1 LKPVAALFK
10 IPHVMR
16 HLLAARLAAG
26 AILMV
31 LTIAGGG
38 DDVRAAPAS
47 RPNVVVIMTDDQ
59 TLESMK
65 VMERTNSLLGTQ
77 GVTFDNSFVSFSL
90 CCPSRSTFL
99 TGQYAHNHGV
109 LGNGPPDGGY
119 YKLDSTNT
127 LAVWLQRAG
136 YATIHLGKYLNRYG
150 TKDPLEIPPGWTEF
164 HATVDPSTYQYY
176 DFTLNDNGELR
187 RFCPVTDKP
196 ECYQTDLY
204 AKMAQE
210 IIRRRA
216 AAPQPFFLWVAFI
229 APHAGGPPDPDDPDW
244 PPTPSPAPRHRNYFG
259 GTELPYAPSFN
270 EADISDKPP
279 AIRSLPRFGQR
290 TFRQLREEYQQ
301 ELESLLAVD
310 EAVQGIVDTLRDT
323 GVLDKTL
330 IVFTSDNGFFH
341 GEHRIM
347 TGKILPYEPSI
358 RVPLIIRG
366 PGVPRGV
373 RRSQLVANI
382 DLAPTILDA
391 TKAVPART
399 MDGHSLFPL
408 MHDAGKE
415 LGRDIV
421 IENGP
426 GAEHF
431 AGLRTRN
438 FLYIEYADGARE
450 LYDLRRDPDQLQ
462 SLHADPAYAGLRA
475 ELARRLALLRDCKG
489 ADCTRPPAG
498 VFTARSPMGSGG
510 CMRGPLSLRVKAAK
524 AVTRA
529 TFTIGGRRVGSRSPL
544 RAVVPLDRLTHGP
557 IRLRA
562 RISTLGDQLVTRD
575 LMVRVC

>member
-1 LKPVAALFK
+1 VTRLSCGTG
-10 IPHVMR
+10 
-16 HLLAARLAAG
+16 LAAG
-26 AILMV
+26 AVVAV
-31 LTIAGGG
+31 LLIGPTRSHA
-38 DDVRAAPAS
+38 RAAAVP

-65 VMERTNSLLGTQ
+65 VMERTNRLLGAQ

-150 TKDPLEIPPGWTEF
+150 TKDPHEIPPGWTEF

-176 DFTLNDNGELR
+176 DYTLNDNGRLWR
-187 RFCPVTDKP
+187 PCPTDRP

-229 APHAGGPPDPDDPDW
+229 APHAGGPPDPDDPSY
-244 PPTPSPAPRHRNYFG
+244 PPTPSPAPRHRNYFA
-259 GTELPYAPSFN
+259 GTELPLAPSFS
-270 EADISDKPP
+270 EVDVSDKPLP
-279 AIRSLPRFGQR
+279 IRRLPRFNAAGVR
-290 TFRQLREEYQQ
+290 AIRENYQQ

-310 EAVQGIVDTLRDT
+310 EAVQGIVETLRDT
-323 GVLDKTL
+323 GVLDNTL

-341 GEHRIM
+341 GEHRIPA
-347 TGKILPYEPSI
+347 GKILPYEPSI

-366 PGVPRGV
+366 PGIPHDVH
-373 RRSQLVANI
+373 RSQLVANI
-382 DLAPTILDA
+382 DLAPTIVDA
-391 TKAVPART
+391 TNAEPGRT

-408 MHDAGKE
+408 LQDGGRE

-426 GAEHF
+426 GPDHF
-431 AGLRTRN
+431 SGLRTPH
-438 FLYIEYADGARE
+438 FLYVEYDEGARE
-450 LYDLRRDPDQLQ
+450 LYDLVRDPDQLQ
-462 SLHADPAYAGLRA
+462 SLHADLAYAALQA

-489 ADCTRPPAG
+489 AGCTLPPAA
-498 VFTARSPMGSGG
+498 VFTVRSPLGSGG
-510 CMRGPLSLRVKAAK
+510 CLRGPLALRVSGARSS
-524 AVTRA
+524 TRV
-529 TFTIGGRRVGSRSPL
+529 TFTIGGQPVGTGSRTPF
-544 RAVVPLDRLTHGP
+544 RAVVPRDRLTRGA

-562 RISTLGDQLVTRD
+562 RISTTGDQLVTRD
-575 LMVRVC
+575 RTATVC

>member
-1 LKPVAALFK
+1 V
-10 IPHVMR
+10 
-16 HLLAARLAAG
+16 ARLLSSAGIAACAILTILLIPEPRGHAHAAG
-26 AILMV
+26 V
-31 LTIAGGG
+31 Q
-38 DDVRAAPAS
+38 

-65 VMERTNSLLGTQ
+65 VMERTKSLLGDQ

-150 TKDPLEIPPGWTEF
+150 TKDPREIPPGWTEF

-187 RFCPVTDKP
+187 HFCPVTDKP

-216 AAPQPFFLWVAFI
+216 AAPEPFFLWVAFI
-229 APHAGGPPDPDDPDW
+229 APHAGGPRDPDDPDW
-244 PPTPSPAPRHRNYFG
+244 PPTPSPAPRHRNYFA

-270 EADISDKPP
+270 EADVSDKPP
-279 AIRSLPRFGQR
+279 SIRSLPRFGPR

-341 GEHRIM
+341 GEHRVM

-366 PGVPRGV
+366 PGIPPGV
-373 RRSQLVANI
+373 HRSQLVANI
-382 DLAPTILDA
+382 DLAPTIVDA
-391 TKAVPART
+391 TKAQPART

-408 MHDAGKE
+408 MQDAGKE

-426 GAEHF
+426 GPGHF
-431 AGLRTRN
+431 SGLRTRN
-438 FLYIEYADGARE
+438 FLYVEYDDDGARE

-462 SLHADPAYAGLRA
+462 SLHADPAYAGLQA
-475 ELARRLALLRDCKG
+475 ELARRLALLRACKG
-489 ADCTRPPAG
+489 ARCTLLPVAA
-498 VFTARSPMGSGG
+498 FTARSPLGPGG
-510 CMRGPLSLRVKAAK
+510 CLRGPLALRVKGARSVT
-524 AVTRA
+524 AVA
-529 TFTIGGRRVGSRSPL
+529 FTIGGHAVGTHSRAPFRV
-544 RAVVPLDRLTHGP
+544 VVPRVRLPHGT

-562 RISTLGDQLVTRD
+562 RVSTGGDQVVTLDRIAT
-575 LMVRVC
+575 LC